1 MQVAP
6 LPENEALRLQALNR
20 CEVLDTPPEAA
31 FDDLT
36 RLAAQICQTP
46 VALVSLVD
54 AERQWFKSK
63 VGLDASETPRN
74 VAFCAHTVLQPED
87 LLIVPN
93 ALADPRFA
101 DNPLVIADPH
111 IRFYAGA
118 PLITP
123 DGFTLG
129 SLCVIDFV
137 PRHLSLEQQ
146 ETLRVLARQVVTQLE
161 LRHNLIT
168 VEKALKQRQQAED
181 SLQHQIHRA
190 LLLKQITQEIRQS
203 LDVQQIFQTTAT
215 QIGQAFRVNRCVIRT
230 YNDAPV
236 PKAPCVA
243 EYLEAESQSVL
254 KLEIP
259 AVDNPYMQRLLAHDQ
274 AIAFSNVYIEPLL
287 SLALPTYCQA
297 HLKSLLAVRTSY
309 SNEPNGII
317 ELHQCDRFREWT
329 DDEIELLEAVAA
341 QVGIALTQARLLEQE
356 KLQRQELALKN
367 FALERAKREAE
378 AANRAKSE
386 FLANMSHE
394 IRTPMNAVIG
404 MTGLLLDTPLNPQQQ
419 DFVETIRTSG
429 DALLTIINDILDF
442 SKIES
447 GKFDLE
453 RQPFNLRECIEES
466 LDLLAPKAA
475 EKGLELGYLI
485 NPQTP
490 QFIVGDVTRLRQI
503 LVNLISNA
511 VKFTSSGEVIVSVE
525 SIQKS
530 ADKKLDNEFCSV
542 YKIQFAVKDT
552 GIGIPA
558 DRMDRLFKSFS
569 QVDSST
575 NRRYGGTGLG
585 LAISK
590 NLSEMMGGRMWVESR
605 AGQGSTFYFTILAQ
619 AAPNFETGDRSL
631 QTDYLTGKRL
641 LIVDDNAT
649 NRQILTLQAQA
660 WGMSSRAAASG
671 AEALSWLTQPDL
683 FDIAILDMQMPNMD
697 GLTLAT
703 VIRRQPGYLRLPLV
717 MLTSMVN
724 LERDAHATTIASFK
738 ALLHK
743 PVKQAQLHDVLVRVL
758 GRQPIQMQPPQS
770 FTSPTE
776 LPLPQQSPLKILLA
790 EDNVVNQKVVLHLL
804 QRIGYRADVVCNGR
818 EVLESLHR
826 QTYDVVL
833 MDVQMPE
840 MDGITTTRQICQN
853 WRTANRPR
861 IIAMTAGAMMG
872 DREECLMAGMDDYL
886 SKPIRIEKL
895 VQTLKKCQPLPRS
908 ELSPAIDLKVLQEL
922 QAIGREQNRDVL
934 FEIIDIYLEDAPRLL
949 QTMREAGTAGLASA
963 LQQAAHTLK
972 STSAAVGATHL
983 ADICQGLEHWT
994 MEHSDQTNKTS
1005 ISEAEIQE
1013 RLISLEAE
1021 YQRVKTTL
1029 ELHRQ
1034 QLQRPVYPYNS
1045 VHKS

>member
-54 AERQWFKSK
+54 AKRQWFKSK

-74 VAFCAHTVLQPED
+74 VAFCAHTVLQPEA

-101 DNPLVIADPH
+101 NNPLVTADPH

-118 PLITP
+118 PLVTP

-137 PRHLSLEQQ
+137 PRNLSLEQQ

-161 LRHNLIT
+161 LRHNLKT

-190 LLLKQITQEIRQS
+190 LLLKKITEEIRQS
-203 LDVQQIFQTTAT
+203 LDIQQIFQTTAT
-215 QIGQAFRVNRCVIRT
+215 QIGQAFGVNHCVIRT
-230 YNDAPV
+230 YIAAPV

-243 EYLEAESQSVL
+243 EYLEAEYQSVL

-259 AVDNPYMQRLLAHDQ
+259 VVDNPYMQGLLARDQ
-274 AIAFSNVYIEPLL
+274 AIAFPNVYAEPLL
-287 SLALPTYCQA
+287 SPALAIHHQA

-309 SNEPNGII
+309 NNEPNGII
-317 ELHQCDRFREWT
+317 ELHQCDHFREWT

-341 QVGIALTQARLLEQE
+341 QVGIALTQAHLLEQE

-404 MTGLLLDTPLNPQQQ
+404 MTGLLLDTPLDPQQQ

-453 RQPFNLRECIEES
+453 RQPFSLRECIEES

-485 NPQTP
+485 EPQTP

-530 ADKKLDNEFCSV
+530 ADKKLDNEFCPV

-590 NLSEMMGGRMWVESR
+590 NLSEMMGGRMWVESQV
-605 AGQGSTFYFTILAQ
+605 GQGSTFYFTILTQ

-631 QTDYLTGKRL
+631 HADYLVGKRL

-671 AEALSWLTQPDL
+671 TEALSWLTQPNL

-743 PVKQAQLHDVLVRVL
+743 PVKQAQLHDVLVRIL

-770 FTSPTE
+770 VTSPTE
-776 LPLPQQSPLKILLA
+776 LPLPQQLPLKILLA

-840 MDGITTTRQICQN
+840 MDGIATTRQICQD
-853 WRTANRPR
+853 WQPANRPC
-861 IIAMTAGAMMG
+861 IIAMTAGAMTG
-872 DREECLMAGMDDYL
+872 DREECLIAGMDDYL

-895 VQTLKKCQPLPRS
+895 VQALKKCQPLSRN

-949 QTMREAGTAGLASA
+949 RAMREAGTADLPSA

-983 ADICQGLEHWT
+983 ADICQRLERWT
-994 MEHSDQTNKTS
+994 MEHPDQINKTS

-1013 RLISLEAE
+1013 KLTSLEAE

-1034 QLQRPVYPYNS
+1034 QLQQPV
-1045 VHKS
+1045 

>member
-1 MQVAP
+1 M
-6 LPENEALRLQALNR
+6 
-20 CEVLDTPPEAA
+20 
-31 FDDLT
+31 
-36 RLAAQICQTP
+36 
-46 VALVSLVD
+46 
-54 AERQWFKSK
+54 
-63 VGLDASETPRN
+63 
-74 VAFCAHTVLQPED
+74 
-87 LLIVPN
+87 
-93 ALADPRFA
+93 
-101 DNPLVIADPH
+101 
-111 IRFYAGA
+111 
-118 PLITP
+118 
-123 DGFTLG
+123 
-129 SLCVIDFV
+129 DFV
-137 PRHLSLEQQ
+137 PRNLSLEQQ

-161 LRHNLIT
+161 LRHNLKT

-190 LLLKQITQEIRQS
+190 LLLKKITEEIRQS
-203 LDVQQIFQTTAT
+203 LDIQQIFQTTAT
-215 QIGQAFRVNRCVIRT
+215 QIGQAFEVNHCVIRT
-230 YNDAPV
+230 YIAAPV

-243 EYLEAESQSVL
+243 EYLEAEYQSVL

-259 AVDNPYMQRLLAHDQ
+259 AVANPYMQGLLARDQ
-274 AIAFSNVYIEPLL
+274 AIAFPNVYAEPLL
-287 SLALPTYCQA
+287 SPALAIYHQA

-309 SNEPNGII
+309 NNEPNGII
-317 ELHQCDRFREWT
+317 ELHQCDHFREWT

-341 QVGIALTQARLLEQE
+341 QVGIALTQAHLLEQE

-404 MTGLLLDTPLNPQQQ
+404 MTGLLLDTPLDPQQQ

-453 RQPFNLRECIEES
+453 RQPFSLRECIEES

-485 NPQTP
+485 EPQTP

-530 ADKKLDNEFCSV
+530 ADKKLDNEFCPV

-590 NLSEMMGGRMWVESR
+590 NLSEMMGGRMWVESQV
-605 AGQGSTFYFTILAQ
+605 GQGSTFYFTILTQ
-619 AAPNFETGDRSL
+619 VAPNFETGDRSL
-631 QTDYLTGKRL
+631 HADYLVGKRL

-703 VIRRQPGYLRLPLV
+703 AIRRQPSYLRLPLV

-743 PVKQAQLHDVLVRVL
+743 PVKQAQLHDVLVRIL
-758 GRQPIQMQPPQS
+758 GRQPIQMQPSQPA
-770 FTSPTE
+770 TSPTE
-776 LPLPQQSPLKILLA
+776 LPLSQQLPLKILLA

-826 QTYDVVL
+826 QAYDVVL

-840 MDGITTTRQICQN
+840 MDGIATTRQICQD
-853 WRTANRPR
+853 WQPANRPR
-861 IIAMTAGAMMG
+861 IIAMTAGAMTG
-872 DREECLMAGMDDYL
+872 DREECLIAGMDDYL

-895 VQTLKKCQPLPRS
+895 VQALKKCQPLSRN

-949 QTMREAGTAGLASA
+949 RAMREAGTADLPSA

-983 ADICQGLEHWT
+983 ADICQRLERWT
-994 MEHSDQTNKTS
+994 MEHPDQINKTS

-1013 RLISLEAE
+1013 KLTSLEAE

-1034 QLQRPVYPYNS
+1034 QLQQPV
-1045 VHKS
+1045 

>member
-1 MQVAP
+1 M
-6 LPENEALRLQALNR
+6 
-20 CEVLDTPPEAA
+20 
-31 FDDLT
+31 
-36 RLAAQICQTP
+36 
-46 VALVSLVD
+46 
-54 AERQWFKSK
+54 
-63 VGLDASETPRN
+63 
-74 VAFCAHTVLQPED
+74 
-87 LLIVPN
+87 
-93 ALADPRFA
+93 
-101 DNPLVIADPH
+101 
-111 IRFYAGA
+111 
-118 PLITP
+118 
-123 DGFTLG
+123 
-129 SLCVIDFV
+129 DFV
-137 PRHLSLEQQ
+137 PRNLSLEQQ

-161 LRHNLIT
+161 LRHNLKT

-190 LLLKQITQEIRQS
+190 LLLKKITEEIRQS
-203 LDVQQIFQTTAT
+203 LDIQQIFQTTAT
-215 QIGQAFRVNRCVIRT
+215 QIGQAFGVNHCVIRT
-230 YNDAPV
+230 YIAAPV

-243 EYLEAESQSVL
+243 EYLEAEYQSVL

-259 AVDNPYMQRLLAHDQ
+259 VVDNPYMQGLLARDQ
-274 AIAFSNVYIEPLL
+274 AIAFPNVYAEPLL
-287 SLALPTYCQA
+287 SPALAIHHQA

-309 SNEPNGII
+309 NNEPNGII
-317 ELHQCDRFREWT
+317 ELHQCDHFREWT

-341 QVGIALTQARLLEQE
+341 QVGIALTQAHLLEQE

-404 MTGLLLDTPLNPQQQ
+404 MTGLLLDTPLDPQQQ

-453 RQPFNLRECIEES
+453 RQPFSLRECIEES

-485 NPQTP
+485 EPQTP

-530 ADKKLDNEFCSV
+530 ADKKLDNEFCPV

-590 NLSEMMGGRMWVESR
+590 NLSEMMGGRMWVESQV
-605 AGQGSTFYFTILAQ
+605 GQGSTFYFTILTQ

-631 QTDYLTGKRL
+631 HADYLVGKRL

-671 AEALSWLTQPDL
+671 TEALSWLTQPNL

-743 PVKQAQLHDVLVRVL
+743 PVKQAQLHDVLVRIL

-770 FTSPTE
+770 VTSPTE
-776 LPLPQQSPLKILLA
+776 LPLPQQLPLKILLA

-840 MDGITTTRQICQN
+840 MDGIATTRQICQD
-853 WRTANRPR
+853 WQPANRPC
-861 IIAMTAGAMMG
+861 IIAMTAGAMTG
-872 DREECLMAGMDDYL
+872 DREECLIAGMDDYL

-895 VQTLKKCQPLPRS
+895 VQALKKCQPLSRN

-949 QTMREAGTAGLASA
+949 RAMREAGTADLPSA

-983 ADICQGLEHWT
+983 ADICQRLERWT
-994 MEHSDQTNKTS
+994 MEHPDQINKTS

-1013 RLISLEAE
+1013 KLTSLEAE

-1034 QLQRPVYPYNS
+1034 QLQQPV
-1045 VHKS
+1045 

>member
-54 AERQWFKSK
+54 AKRQWFKSK

-74 VAFCAHTVLQPED
+74 VAFCAHTVLQPEA

-101 DNPLVIADPH
+101 NNPLVTADPH

-118 PLITP
+118 PLVTP

-137 PRHLSLEQQ
+137 PRNLSLEQQ

-161 LRHNLIT
+161 LRHNLKT

-190 LLLKQITQEIRQS
+190 LLLKKITEEIRQS
-203 LDVQQIFQTTAT
+203 LDIQQIFQTTAT
-215 QIGQAFRVNRCVIRT
+215 QIGQAFEVNHCVIRT
-230 YNDAPV
+230 YIAAPV

-243 EYLEAESQSVL
+243 EYLEAEYQSVL

-259 AVDNPYMQRLLAHDQ
+259 AVDNPYMQGLLARDQ
-274 AIAFSNVYIEPLL
+274 AIAFPNVYAEPLL
-287 SLALPTYCQA
+287 SPALAIYHQA

-309 SNEPNGII
+309 NNEPNGII
-317 ELHQCDRFREWT
+317 ELHQCDHFREWT

-341 QVGIALTQARLLEQE
+341 QVGIALTQAHLLEQE

-404 MTGLLLDTPLNPQQQ
+404 MTGLLLDTPLDPQQQ

-453 RQPFNLRECIEES
+453 RQPFSLRECIEES

-485 NPQTP
+485 EPQTP

-530 ADKKLDNEFCSV
+530 ADKKLDNEFCPV

-590 NLSEMMGGRMWVESR
+590 NLSEMMGGRMWVESQV
-605 AGQGSTFYFTILAQ
+605 GQGSTFYFTILTQ
-619 AAPNFETGDRSL
+619 VAPNFETGDRSL
-631 QTDYLTGKRL
+631 HADYLVGKRL

-703 VIRRQPGYLRLPLV
+703 AIRRQPGYLRLPLV

-743 PVKQAQLHDVLVRVL
+743 PVKQAQLHDVLVRIL
-758 GRQPIQMQPPQS
+758 GRQPIQMQPSQPA
-770 FTSPTE
+770 TSPTE
-776 LPLPQQSPLKILLA
+776 LPLFQQLPLKILLA

-826 QTYDVVL
+826 QAYDVVL

-840 MDGITTTRQICQN
+840 MDGIATTRQICQD
-853 WRTANRPR
+853 WQPANRPR
-861 IIAMTAGAMMG
+861 IIAMTAGAMTG
-872 DREECLMAGMDDYL
+872 DREECLIAGMDDYL

-895 VQTLKKCQPLPRS
+895 VQALKKCQPLSRN

-949 QTMREAGTAGLASA
+949 RAMREAGTADLPSA

-983 ADICQGLEHWT
+983 ADICQRLERWT
-994 MEHSDQTNKTS
+994 MEHPDQINKTS

-1013 RLISLEAE
+1013 KLTSLEAE

-1034 QLQRPVYPYNS
+1034 QLQQPV
-1045 VHKS
+1045 

>member
-1 MQVAP
+1 M
-6 LPENEALRLQALNR
+6 
-20 CEVLDTPPEAA
+20 
-31 FDDLT
+31 
-36 RLAAQICQTP
+36 
-46 VALVSLVD
+46 
-54 AERQWFKSK
+54 
-63 VGLDASETPRN
+63 
-74 VAFCAHTVLQPED
+74 
-87 LLIVPN
+87 
-93 ALADPRFA
+93 
-101 DNPLVIADPH
+101 
-111 IRFYAGA
+111 
-118 PLITP
+118 
-123 DGFTLG
+123 
-129 SLCVIDFV
+129 DFV
-137 PRHLSLEQQ
+137 PRNLSLEQQ

-161 LRHNLIT
+161 LRHNLKT

-190 LLLKQITQEIRQS
+190 LLLKKITEEIRQS
-203 LDVQQIFQTTAT
+203 LDIQQIFQTTAT
-215 QIGQAFRVNRCVIRT
+215 QIGQAFEVNHCVIRT
-230 YNDAPV
+230 YIAAPV

-243 EYLEAESQSVL
+243 EYLEAEYQSVL

-259 AVDNPYMQRLLAHDQ
+259 AVDNPYMQGLLARDQ
-274 AIAFSNVYIEPLL
+274 AIAFPNVYAEPLL
-287 SLALPTYCQA
+287 SPALAIYHQA

-309 SNEPNGII
+309 NNEPNGII
-317 ELHQCDRFREWT
+317 ELHQCDHFREWT

-341 QVGIALTQARLLEQE
+341 QVGIALTQAHLLEQE

-404 MTGLLLDTPLNPQQQ
+404 MTGLLLDTPLDPQQQ

-453 RQPFNLRECIEES
+453 RQPFSLRECIEES

-485 NPQTP
+485 EPQTP

-530 ADKKLDNEFCSV
+530 ADKKLDNEFCPV

-590 NLSEMMGGRMWVESR
+590 NLSEMMGGRMWVESQV
-605 AGQGSTFYFTILAQ
+605 GQGSTFYFTILTQ
-619 AAPNFETGDRSL
+619 VAPNFETGDRSL
-631 QTDYLTGKRL
+631 HADYLVGKRL

-703 VIRRQPGYLRLPLV
+703 AIRRQPGYLRLPLV

-743 PVKQAQLHDVLVRVL
+743 PVKQAQLHDVLVRIL
-758 GRQPIQMQPPQS
+758 GRQPIQMQPSQPA
-770 FTSPTE
+770 TSPTE
-776 LPLPQQSPLKILLA
+776 LPLFQQLPLKILLA

-826 QTYDVVL
+826 QAYDVVL

-840 MDGITTTRQICQN
+840 MDGIATTRQICQD
-853 WRTANRPR
+853 WQPANRPR
-861 IIAMTAGAMMG
+861 IIAMTAGAMTG
-872 DREECLMAGMDDYL
+872 DREECLIAGMDDYL

-895 VQTLKKCQPLPRS
+895 VQALKKCQPLSRN

-949 QTMREAGTAGLASA
+949 RAMREAGTADLPSA

-983 ADICQGLEHWT
+983 ADICQRLERWT
-994 MEHSDQTNKTS
+994 MEHPDQINKTS

-1013 RLISLEAE
+1013 KLTSLEAE

-1034 QLQRPVYPYNS
+1034 QLQQPV
-1045 VHKS
+1045 

>member
-6 LPENEALRLQALNR
+6 LPENEALRLQALSR

-46 VALVSLVD
+46 IALVSLVD
-54 AERQWFKSK
+54 AKRQWFKSK

-74 VAFCAHTVLQPED
+74 VAFCAHALLQPKE

-101 DNPLVIADPH
+101 DNPLVTGFPN

-118 PLITP
+118 PLVTP
-123 DGFTLG
+123 DGFALG

-137 PRHLSLEQQ
+137 PRNLSPEQQ

-161 LRHNLIT
+161 LRHNLT
-168 VEKALKQRQQAED
+168 TLENALKQRQQAED

-203 LDVQQIFQTTAT
+203 LDIQQIFQTTAT
-215 QIGQAFRVNRCVIRT
+215 QIGQAFGVNRCVIRT
-230 YNDAPV
+230 YIAAPV

-243 EYLEAESQSVL
+243 EYLEAGYRSVL

-259 AVDNPYMQRLLAHDQ
+259 AAGSPCIQRLLAYDR
-274 AIAFSNVYIEPLL
+274 AIALSDVYTEPLL
-287 SLALPTYCQA
+287 FPEIAAYRQT

-309 SNEPNGII
+309 NNEPNGII

-329 DDEIELLEAVAA
+329 DDDIELLEAVAA
-341 QVGIALTQARLLEQE
+341 QVGIALTQAHLLEQE

-378 AANRAKSE
+378 TANRAKSE

-404 MTGLLLDTPLNPQQQ
+404 MTGLLLDTPLDPQQQ

-453 RQPFNLRECIEES
+453 SQPFSLCECIEES
-466 LDLLAPKAA
+466 LDLLAPRAA

-485 NPQTP
+485 DPQIP

-503 LVNLISNA
+503 LVNLVSNA
-511 VKFTSSGEVIVSVE
+511 VKFTSSGEVIISVE
-525 SIQKS
+525 SVQKS
-530 ADKKLDNEFCSV
+530 VNKQLDDGFCSV

-575 NRRYGGTGLG
+575 NRKYGGTGLG

-590 NLSEMMGGRMWVESR
+590 NLSEMMGGRMWVESQV
-605 AGQGSTFYFTILAQ
+605 GQGSTFYFTILTQ
-619 AAPNFETGDRSL
+619 AAPIVETGRPL
-631 QTDYLTGKRL
+631 PEDYLAGKRL

-649 NRQILTLQAQA
+649 NRQILTLQTQA

-683 FDIAILDMQMPNMD
+683 FDLAILDMQMPQMD

-703 VIRRQPGYLRLPLV
+703 AIRRQPGYLRLPLV

-743 PVKQAQLHDVLVRVL
+743 PVKQAQLHDVLVRIL
-758 GRQPIQMQPPQS
+758 GGQPTRTQSPQS
-770 FTSPTE
+770 AASPIE
-776 LPLPQQSPLKILLA
+776 VPLAQQLPLRILLA

-804 QRIGYRADVVCNGR
+804 QRIGYRADVACNGR

-826 QTYDVVL
+826 QTYDVIL

-840 MDGITTTRQICQN
+840 MDGISTTRQICQD
-853 WRTANRPR
+853 WQPANRPY
-861 IIAMTAGAMMG
+861 IIAMTAGAMTG
-872 DREECLMAGMDDYL
+872 DREECFIAGMDDYL
-886 SKPIRIEKL
+886 SKPIRLENL
-895 VQTLKKCQPLPRS
+895 VQALKKCRTLPKI
-908 ELSPAIDLKVLQEL
+908 ELSPAIDLRVLQEL
-922 QAIGREQNRDVL
+922 QAIGREQNRDSL

-949 QTMREAGTAGLASA
+949 QTMREAGNADHPST

-983 ADICQGLEHWT
+983 ADICQKLEYWI
-994 MEHSDQTNKTS
+994 MEHPHQTPKDS
-1005 ISEAEIQE
+1005 ISGAEIQE
-1013 RLISLEAE
+1013 KLTGLEAE

-1034 QLQRPVYPYNS
+1034 QLQQPV
-1045 VHKS
+1045 

>member
-54 AERQWFKSK
+54 AKRQWFKSK

-74 VAFCAHTVLQPED
+74 VAFCAHTVLQPEA

-101 DNPLVIADPH
+101 NNPLVTADPH

-118 PLITP
+118 PLVTP

-137 PRHLSLEQQ
+137 PRNLSLEQQ

-161 LRHNLIT
+161 LRHNLKT

-190 LLLKQITQEIRQS
+190 LLLKKITEEIRQS
-203 LDVQQIFQTTAT
+203 LDIQQIFQTTAT
-215 QIGQAFRVNRCVIRT
+215 QIGQAFGVNHCVIRT
-230 YNDAPV
+230 YIAAPV

-243 EYLEAESQSVL
+243 EYLEAEYQSVL

-259 AVDNPYMQRLLAHDQ
+259 AVDNPYMQGLLARDQ
-274 AIAFSNVYIEPLL
+274 AIAFPNVYAEPLL
-287 SLALPTYCQA
+287 SPALAIHHQA

-309 SNEPNGII
+309 NNEPNGII
-317 ELHQCDRFREWT
+317 ELHQCDHFREWT

-341 QVGIALTQARLLEQE
+341 QVGIALTQAHLLEQE

-404 MTGLLLDTPLNPQQQ
+404 MTGLLLDTPLDPQQQ

-453 RQPFNLRECIEES
+453 RQPFSLRECIEES

-485 NPQTP
+485 EPQTP

-530 ADKKLDNEFCSV
+530 ADKKLDNEFCPV

-590 NLSEMMGGRMWVESR
+590 NLSEMMGGRMWVESQV
-605 AGQGSTFYFTILAQ
+605 GQGSTFYFTILTQ

-631 QTDYLTGKRL
+631 HADYLVGKRL

-671 AEALSWLTQPDL
+671 TEALSWLTQPNL

-743 PVKQAQLHDVLVRVL
+743 PVKQAQLHDVLVRIL

-770 FTSPTE
+770 VTSPTE
-776 LPLPQQSPLKILLA
+776 LPLPQQLPLKILLA

-840 MDGITTTRQICQN
+840 MDGIATTRQICQD
-853 WRTANRPR
+853 WQPANRPC
-861 IIAMTAGAMMG
+861 IIAMTAGAMTG
-872 DREECLMAGMDDYL
+872 DREECLIAGMDDYL

-895 VQTLKKCQPLPRS
+895 VQALKKCQPLSRN

-949 QTMREAGTAGLASA
+949 RAMREAGTADLPSA

-983 ADICQGLEHWT
+983 ADICQRLERWT
-994 MEHSDQTNKTS
+994 MEHPDQINKTS

-1013 RLISLEAE
+1013 KLTSLEAE

-1034 QLQRPVYPYNS
+1034 QLQQPV
-1045 VHKS
+1045 

>member
-54 AERQWFKSK
+54 AGRQWFKSK
-63 VGLDASETPRN
+63 VGLDASETPRDI
-74 VAFCAHTVLQPED
+74 AFCAHALTQPGE

-93 ALADPRFA
+93 TLADPRFA
-101 DNPLVIADPH
+101 GNPLVIEAPH

-118 PLITP
+118 PLVTP
-123 DGFTLG
+123 DGFVLG

-137 PRHLSLEQQ
+137 SRNLSLEQR

-161 LRHNLIT
+161 LRHNLKT
-168 VEKALKQRQQAED
+168 LENTLEQRRQAED
-181 SLQHQIHRA
+181 SLQHQIQRA
-190 LLLKQITQEIRQS
+190 LLLKQITQKIRQS
-203 LDVQQIFQTTAT
+203 LDVDQILQTTAT

-230 YNDAPV
+230 YISAPA
-236 PKAPCVA
+236 PKAPGVA
-243 EYLEAESQSVL
+243 EYLEDGHESASE
-254 KLEIP
+254 LEIP
-259 AVDNPYMQRLLAHDQ
+259 AVDNPHMQRLLLHDQ
-274 AIAFSNVYIEPLL
+274 AIASPNVYAEPLL
-287 SLALPTYCQA
+287 LPTAALYRQVY
-297 HLKSLLAVRTSY
+297 LKSMLAVRTSY
-309 SNEPNGII
+309 NNEPNGVI
-317 ELHQCDRFREWT
+317 ELHQCDRFRPWT
-329 DDEIELLEAVAA
+329 ADEIELLEAVAA
-341 QVGIALTQARLLEQE
+341 QLGIALTQAHLLEQE
-356 KLQRQELALKN
+356 KRQRQELALKN

-378 AANRAKSE
+378 AANRTKSE

-404 MTGLLLDTPLNPQQQ
+404 MTGLLLDTSLDPQQQ

-447 GKFDLE
+447 GKLDLE
-453 RQPFNLRECIEES
+453 RQPFSLRDCIETS
-466 LDLLAPKAA
+466 LDLVASKAA

-485 NPQTP
+485 DPQIP
-490 QFIVGDVTRLRQI
+490 QFIVGDVTRLRQV

-511 VKFTSSGEVIVSVE
+511 VKFTKSGEVIVSVKVIQQPTDKSE
-525 SIQKS
+525 SDTLQPIYT
-530 ADKKLDNEFCSV
+530 L
-542 YKIQFAVKDT
+542 QFAVKDT
-552 GIGIPA
+552 GIGIPTN
-558 DRMDRLFKSFS
+558 RMDRLFKSFS

-590 NLSEMMGGRMWVESR
+590 HLSEMMGGRIWVESQT
-605 AGQGSTFYFTILAQ
+605 GQGSTFYFTILTQ
-619 AAPNFETGDRSL
+619 ATPNVETGDRSK
-631 QTDYLTGKRL
+631 TDLLIGKRL

-649 NRQILTLQAQA
+649 NRRILTLQAQA
-660 WGMSSRAAASG
+660 WGMPSRAAASG

-683 FDIAILDMQMPNMD
+683 FDVAILDMQMPQMD
-697 GLTLAT
+697 GLALAT
-703 VIRRQPGYLRLPLV
+703 AIRRQPGYLRLPLV

-724 LERDAHATTIASFK
+724 LERDAHAITIASFK

-743 PVKQAQLHDVLVRVL
+743 PVKQAQLHDVLVGIFGGQPTR
-758 GRQPIQMQPPQS
+758 RQQS
-770 FTSPTE
+770 RAKTLPDPHLSHP
-776 LPLPQQSPLKILLA
+776 LPLRILLA

-804 QRIGYRADVVCNGR
+804 QRIGYRADVACNGQ

-826 QTYDVVL
+826 QPYDVVL

-840 MDGITTTRQICQN
+840 MDGISATRQICQE
-853 WRTANRPR
+853 WQPANRPR
-861 IIAMTAGAMMG
+861 IIAMTAGAMAG
-872 DREECLMAGMDDYL
+872 DREECLIAGMDDYL
-886 SKPIRIEKL
+886 SKPIRIEQL
-895 VQTLKKCQPLPRS
+895 VQVLKKCQSLPKTN
-908 ELSPAIDLKVLQEL
+908 LSSAIDFKVLQEL
-922 QAIGREQNRDVL
+922 QAIGREQACDAL
-934 FEIIDIYLEDAPRLL
+934 AEIIDIYLEEAPRLV
-949 QTMREAGTAGLASA
+949 QTMHEAGTVHLDT
-963 LQQAAHTLK
+963 LRQTAHILK

-983 ADICQGLEHWT
+983 ANLCQKLEKWVLEHR
-994 MEHSDQTNKTS
+994 HQTDNAVSKAK
-1005 ISEAEIQE
+1005 IKAELT
-1013 RLISLEAE
+1013 RLEVE

-1034 QLQRPVYPYNS
+1034 QL
-1045 VHKS
+1045 